1 MRILVLGGTAFLSA
15 EIARQAVEAGHDVTC
30 LARGSSTNPPDGVT
44 WVRSDRAAGA
54 TAFAEINGRWDEVV
68 DVSRD
73 PVQARVALDVLG
85 PFTAH
90 WTFVS
95 SCSVY
100 ADHSIP
106 DAGENAA
113 LLEPL
118 PEGQS
123 GTPETYGES
132 KSAIEQMTVAA
143 VGEKAHIVRA
153 GLIGG
158 PGDGTDRYGYWP
170 ARFAANMDT
179 VLVPDI
185 PDDATQIIDVRDLAA
200 WILQSAEEGLTG
212 IYNALGEVVRFE
224 DYIAESQRAVGT
236 PAGDGISARDRNSA
250 KDRISAKDRAAQDV
264 IRPDEAW
271 LVEHGVEY
279 WSGPDSL
286 PLWLPAGHDGFQ
298 ARSNRAA
305 RERGMVLRPW
315 QETLAATLEDER
327 ARGLDRDRKAGLS
340 RETEQRLVALWQL
353 EQR

>member
-15 EIARQAVEAGHDVTC
+15 EIARQAVEAGHEVTC
-30 LARGSSTNPPDGVT
+30 LARGSSTSPPDGVT

-54 TAFAEINGRWDEVV
+54 TAFAEIDGRWDEVV

-85 PFTAH
+85 PSAAH

-100 ADHSIP
+100 ADHSVP
-106 DAGENAA
+106 DADENAA

-118 PEGQS
+118 PEGQA

-132 KSAIEQMTVAA
+132 KSAIEQMTLAA
-143 VGEKAHIVRA
+143 VGENAHIVRA

-170 ARFAANMDT
+170 ARFAANTDT

-224 DYIAESQRAVGT
+224 DYIVESQRAVGT
-236 PAGDGISARDRNSA
+236 PDFVVP
-250 KDRISAKDRAAQDV
+250 DV
-264 IRPDEAW
+264 DW
-271 LVEHGVEY
+271 LVQHGVEY

-286 PLWLPAGHDGFQ
+286 PLWLPSGHDGFQ

-315 QETLAATLEDER
+315 QDTLAATLEDER
-327 ARGLDRDRKAGLS
+327 ARGLDRERKAGLS